1 MVAGLATSHK
11 IGLALVAAAF
21 IGFALICSFVLP
33 AKWPSFPGKH
43 VGLFVAVAVCFT
55 AAQLA
60 AVVFLAREPIEEHV
74 NAVAGEEAV
83 ASGGAT
89 TTSASTTPAKPPP
102 PAGNATA
109 GKALFTAQGCVACH
123 TFKPAGATAK
133 VGPDLDN
140 LAADAQKANRGT
152 VEEYAAESIKDPTAY
167 TVPGYPSGVM
177 PSFAALSDKQVG
189 DLVAFLTSSS

>member
-1 MVAGLATSHK
+1 VVAGLATSHK

-21 IGFALICSFVLP
+21 IAFALICSFVLP
-33 AKWPSFPGKH
+33 AKWPDFPGKH

-60 AVVFLAREPIEEHV
+60 AVIVLASEPVEEHV
-74 NAVAGEEAV
+74 NAIAGEAAAAASPG
-83 ASGGAT
+83 ASG
-89 TTSASTTPAKPPP
+89 STTPAKPPP

-109 GKALFTAQGCVACH
+109 GKALFTAQGCIACH

-177 PSFAALSDKQVG
+177 PAFSSLSDKQVG
-189 DLVAFLTSSS
+189 DLVAFLTSS

>member
-11 IGLALVAAAF
+11 IGLALVAGAF
-21 IGFALICSFVLP
+21 IAFALICSFVLP
-33 AKWPSFPGKH
+33 AKWPNFPGKH
-43 VGLFVAVAVCFT
+43 VKLFVAVAVCFT

-60 AVVFLAREPIEEHV
+60 AVIVLASEPVEEHV
-74 NAVAGEEAV
+74 NAVAGEAAAA
-83 ASGGAT
+83 ASPAN
-89 TTSASTTPAKPPP
+89 SAETTPAKPPP

-109 GKALFTAQGCVACH
+109 GKALFTAQGCIACH

-177 PSFAALSDKQVG
+177 PAFSSLSDKQVG
-189 DLVAFLTSSS
+189 DLVAFLTSS

>member
-1 MVAGLATSHK
+1 VVAGLATSHK

-21 IGFALICSFVLP
+21 IAFALICSFVLP
-33 AKWPSFPGKH
+33 AKWPGFPGKH

-60 AVVFLAREPIEEHV
+60 AVIVLASEPVEEHV
-74 NAVAGEEAV
+74 NAIAGEAAAAASPG
-83 ASGGAT
+83 ASG
-89 TTSASTTPAKPPP
+89 STTPAKPPP

-109 GKALFTAQGCVACH
+109 GKALFTAQGCIACH

-140 LAADAQKANRGT
+140 LAADAQKA
-152 VEEYAAESIKDPTAY
+152 IKDPTAY

-177 PSFAALSDKQVG
+177 PAFSSLSDKQVG
-189 DLVAFLTSSS
+189 DLVAFLTSS

>member
-1 MVAGLATSHK
+1 VVAGLATSHK

-21 IGFALICSFVLP
+21 IAFALICSFVLP
-33 AKWPSFPGKH
+33 AKWPDFPGKH

-60 AVVFLAREPIEEHV
+60 AVIVLANEPVEEHV
-74 NAVAGEEAV
+74 NAIAGEAAAA
-83 ASGGAT
+83 ASPAN
-89 TTSASTTPAKPPP
+89 SAETAKPPP

-109 GKALFTAQGCVACH
+109 GKALFTAQGCIACH

-177 PSFAALSDKQVG
+177 PAFNSLSDKQVG
-189 DLVAFLTSSS
+189 DLVAFLTSAG

>member
-1 MVAGLATSHK
+1 VVAGLATSHK

-21 IGFALICSFVLP
+21 IAFALICSFVLP
-33 AKWPSFPGKH
+33 AKWPDFPGKH

-60 AVVFLAREPIEEHV
+60 AVIVLANEPVEEHV
-74 NAVAGEEAV
+74 NAIAGEAAAA
-83 ASGGAT
+83 ASPAN
-89 TTSASTTPAKPPP
+89 SAETAKP
-102 PAGNATA
+102 
-109 GKALFTAQGCVACH
+109 LFTAQGCIACH

-177 PSFAALSDKQVG
+177 PAFNSLSDKQVG
-189 DLVAFLTSSS
+189 DLVAFLTSS

>member
-21 IGFALICSFVLP
+21 IAFALICSFVLP
-33 AKWPSFPGKH
+33 AKWPDFPGKH

-60 AVVFLAREPIEEHV
+60 AVIVLASEPVEEHV
-74 NAVAGEEAV
+74 NAIAGEAAAAASPG
-83 ASGGAT
+83 ASG
-89 TTSASTTPAKPPP
+89 STTPAKPPP

-109 GKALFTAQGCVACH
+109 GKALFTAQGCIACH

-177 PSFAALSDKQVG
+177 PAFSSLSDKQVG
-189 DLVAFLTSSS
+189 DLVAFLTSS

>member
-1 MVAGLATSHK
+1 VVAGLATSHK

-21 IGFALICSFVLP
+21 IAFALICSFVLP
-33 AKWPSFPGKH
+33 AKWPGFPGKH

-60 AVVFLAREPIEEHV
+60 AVIVLASEPVEEHV
-74 NAVAGEEAV
+74 NAIAGEAAAAASPG
-83 ASGGAT
+83 ASG
-89 TTSASTTPAKPPP
+89 STTPAKPPP

-109 GKALFTAQGCVACH
+109 GKALFTAQGCIACH

-177 PSFAALSDKQVG
+177 PAFSSLSDKQVG
-189 DLVAFLTSSS
+189 DLVAFLTSS

>member
-21 IGFALICSFVLP
+21 IAFALICSFVLP
-33 AKWPSFPGKH
+33 AKWPGFPGKH

-60 AVVFLAREPIEEHV
+60 AVIVLASEPVEEHV
-74 NAVAGEEAV
+74 NAIAGEAAAAASPG
-83 ASGGAT
+83 ASG
-89 TTSASTTPAKPPP
+89 STTPAKPPP

-109 GKALFTAQGCVACH
+109 GKALFTAQGCIACH

-152 VEEYAAESIKDPTAY
+152 VEEYAAESIKTRPRT
-167 TVPGYPSGVM
+167 PS
-177 PSFAALSDKQVG
+177 PATPAASCPRSAL
-189 DLVAFLTSSS
+189 

>member
-1 MVAGLATSHK
+1 VVAGLATSHK

-21 IGFALICSFVLP
+21 IAFALICSFVLP
-33 AKWPSFPGKH
+33 AKWPDFPGKH

-60 AVVFLAREPIEEHV
+60 AVIVLANEPVEEHV
-74 NAVAGEEAV
+74 NAIAGEAAAAASPG
-83 ASGGAT
+83 ASG
-89 TTSASTTPAKPPP
+89 STTPAKPPP

-109 GKALFTAQGCVACH
+109 GKALFTAQGCIACH

-177 PSFAALSDKQVG
+177 PAFSSLSDKQVG
-189 DLVAFLTSSS
+189 DLVAFLTSS